1 MTWVKICGITNLED
15 AKMAVE
21 AGADA
26 LGFVF
31 YPKSARNVALERVR
45 EITRLLPPE
54 VEKLGSVRRILSG
67 KSARLDGPRRPHR
80 IAVPSCRGRRLDF

>member
-15 AKMAVE
+15 ALTAVE

-31 YPKSARNVALERVR
+31 YEKSPRKVEVETAR
-45 EITRLLPPE
+45 EIVAKLPE
-54 VEKLGSVRRILSG
+54 RSG
-67 KSARLDGPRRPHR
+67 EGGGF
-80 IAVPSCRGRRLDF
+80 RG